1 LRDVTDLDLGTL
13 YRMVFTPIRSKLLLT
28 GIKLKLFNQLSKPQ
42 SSDTVSKAL
51 GTNSRNTKIFLD
63 ALTAIGL
70 LQKKKRLYRNSSLA
84 ETFLVED
91 SPTYFGGGLLMMH
104 SEFSLENLLELVKE
118 GPPLTSEKVSFS
130 EDMLAQYATMYAIS
144 ERAVDAKIMVELI
157 SDLPEFPKFS
167 RMLDLGGGPGL
178 IGMAIVAAHP
188 SMSGVIFDLP
198 QMVKI
203 AQGYIEESGMEGRM
217 QVLGGDAF
225 SDSIGEGYDLV
236 LACSSIQYFMEKL
249 DSVVKKVYAALN
261 SGGMFVSYYTGL
273 THERTKPEIRVLE
286 LLPSALT
293 GHDTSFDQGF
303 VADSMLRVGFRSVR
317 SRTLNTPWGPLDLDI
332 GKK

>member
-1 LRDVTDLDLGTL
+1 
-13 YRMVFTPIRSKLLLT
+13 MVFTPIRSKLLST
-28 GIKLKLFNQLSKPQ
+28 GIELKLFNQVSEPQ
-42 SSDTVSKAL
+42 SSDAVSKAL
-51 GTNSRNTKIFLD
+51 GTNSRNTEIFLD

-70 LQKKKRLYRNSSLA
+70 LQKKKGLYRNSSLA

-91 SPTYFGGGLLMMH
+91 SSTYFGRGLLMMH

-118 GPPLTSEKVSFS
+118 GPPLTSEKVSLS
-130 EDMLAQYATMYAIS
+130 EEMFAQSTTMYAIG
-144 ERAVDAKIMVELI
+144 ERDVDAKIMVELI
-157 SDLPEFPKFS
+157 SNLPEFPTFS

-188 SMSGVIFDLP
+188 SMKGAIFDLP

-203 AQGYIEESGMEGRM
+203 AQRYIEESGMEDRM

-225 SDSIGEGYDLV
+225 SDSLGEGYDLV
-236 LACSSIQYFMEKL
+236 LACSSIQYFKEKL
-249 DSVVKKVYAALN
+249 DSVVKKIYDALN
-261 SGGMFVSYYTGL
+261 SGGVFVSYFTGL

-286 LLPSALT
+286 VLPSALM
-293 GHDTSFDQGF
+293 GQDTSFDQGF

-317 SRTLNTPWGPLDLDI
+317 SRTLNTPWGPIDLDI